1 MHNLHFKPVTNYL
14 TEFEVPGAVPVSQ
27 QGLRQGNKFLESL
40 VQHIVRV
47 KEKHDPL
54 LKTIITCTKV
64 SERFDR
70 LEVRKLQHTYELMS
84 QKVNLNNT
92 LNNEDTAKYA
102 IY

>member
-1 MHNLHFKPVTNYL
+1 VHNLHFKPVTNYL

-64 SERFDR
+64 SERFETR
-70 LEVRKLQHTYELMS
+70 GTQTATHVRINVTKSEF
-84 QKVNLNNT
+84 K
-92 LNNEDTAKYA
+92 
-102 IY
+102 